1 MKPCFLVLY
10 IAVVLTACKNDEKD
24 TTTAPDDAAHGSVNE
39 GTTIV
44 RGEFIFFEDAAVLTT
59 NSEIYEVVQ
68 DAKMQELKQQAQK
81 LKKSKTDMV
90 VATLKVVVVTNP
102 KRAKTAD
109 VWEKAIEIKEIM
121 EVKAA
126 TSSTTINIK

>member
-1 MKPCFLVLY
+1 MRNIIVVFIVLLA
-10 IAVVLTACKNDEKD
+10 ITSCKNDKK
-24 TTTAPDDAAHGSVNE
+24 DAAVAPEDAVNSSIND

-44 RGEFIFFEDAAVLTT
+44 RGEFIYFEDVAVLTT

-68 DAKMQELKQQAQK
+68 DAKMQQLKQQAQK

-90 VATLKVVVVTNP
+90 TTTLKVVVVTNP

-109 VWEKAIEIKEIM
+109 VWEKAIEIKDIM

>member
-68 DAKMQELKQQAQK
+68 DVKMRELQQRAQK
-81 LKKSKTDMV
+81 FKKNEIDMV
-90 VATLKVVVVTNP
+90 VATLKVAVVPNP
-102 KRAKTAD
+102 KRVKSKD
-109 VWEKAIEIKEIM
+109 VWEKAIQIKDIM

-126 TSSTTINIK
+126 ASSETINIK